1 MSNYII
7 EGGYQLEGEI
17 DISGSKNAALPIIA
31 ASLLNKGIVELK
43 NCPQIHDVK
52 IMFNI
57 LEKLGCKVDI
67 SNSKILI
74 DTINLNN
81 CEIPED
87 LMHEMRSSVIIVGAL
102 IGRMGCSKFTYPGGC
117 EIGARPINLHLDAFK
132 QLGVEIKEEN
142 GYINCCSANLKGTE
156 IVLDFPSVG
165 ATENIMLASCLA
177 NGTTYIRN
185 VAREPEI
192 KSLQEFLNSMG
203 ANIKGAGSNTI
214 VINGVSKLHDTSF
227 KIIPDRMGKM

>member
-1 MSNYII
+1 VSNYII
-7 EGGYQLEGEI
+7 EGGYRLEGEI

-31 ASLLNKGIVELK
+31 ASLLNKGIVQIK

-74 DTINLNN
+74 DATNLNN

-102 IGRMGCSKFTYPGGC
+102 I
-117 EIGARPINLHLDAFK
+117 
-132 QLGVEIKEEN
+132 
-142 GYINCCSANLKGTE
+142 
-156 IVLDFPSVG
+156 
-165 ATENIMLASCLA
+165 
-177 NGTTYIRN
+177 
-185 VAREPEI
+185 RETW
-192 KSLQEFLNSMG
+192 M
-203 ANIKGAGSNTI
+203 
-214 VINGVSKLHDTSF
+214 F
-227 KIIPDRMGKM
+227 KIYISRGMRNWCKTN